1 MSPQLVDPT
10 PKYRFVV
17 MLQSKVVAQF
27 TECSGLTMERDVVAR
42 PEGGVN
48 DQVHQ
53 LPGAVK
59 YSKVTLKR
67 GLANNALW
75 DWFKQGFYDGKV
87 DRRNVTIVLYH
98 PDGSEA
104 RRWDMTDVYPTRWT
118 GPDFQADSGQVGAE
132 SLELS
137 TGDGTAQALV
147 QRASVPAAPAA
158 EGEAALLPGT
168 EIDLSALADKVYAL
182 LKHDVTVERER
193 LGRKWS

>member
-1 MSPQLVDPT
+1 MPPQLVDPT

-17 MLQSKVVAQF
+17 MLQGKVVAQF
-27 TECSGLTMERDVVAR
+27 TDCSGLTVERDVVAR

-48 DQVHQ
+48 DYVPQ

-67 GLANNALW
+67 GLADNALW
-75 DWFKQGFYDGKV
+75 DWFKQGFHDGKV

-104 RRWDMTDVYPTRWT
+104 RRWDMTEAYPTRWT
-118 GPDFQADSGQVGAE
+118 GPAFQADSNQVGAE

-137 TGDGTAQALV
+137 TGGGTAPALV
-147 QRASVPAAPAA
+147 QRALTNDVPAAPAA
-158 EGEAALLPGT
+158 AAPPAS
-168 EIDLSALADKVYAL
+168 EIDLSALADKVYSL
-182 LKHDVTVERER
+182 LKHDVTIERER

>member
-1 MSPQLVDPT
+1 MTPQLVDPT

-17 MLQSKVVAQF
+17 EIQNNVVAQF
-27 TECSGLTMERDVVAR
+27 SECSGLTVERDVVSR
-42 PEGGVN
+42 PEGGIN
-48 DQVHQ
+48 DYAHQ

-67 GLANNALW
+67 GLADNTLW
-75 DWFKQGFYDGKV
+75 DWFKQGLYDGHV

-118 GPDFQADSGQVGAE
+118 GPDFQADSGQVSVE

-137 TGDGTAQALV
+137 TGDGTAPALV
-147 QRASVPAAPAA
+147 QRAQATEAHTA
-158 EGEAALLPGT
+158 EDEAATQPDS
-168 EIDLSALADKVYAL
+168 EIDLSALAGKVYAL
-182 LKHDVTVERER
+182 LKQDLTVERER

>member
-17 MLQSKVVAQF
+17 MLQGKVVAQF
-27 TECSGLTMERDVVAR
+27 TDCSGLTVERDVVAR

-48 DQVHQ
+48 DYVPQ

-67 GLANNALW
+67 GLADNALW
-75 DWFKQGFYDGKV
+75 DWFKQGFHDGKV

-104 RRWDMTDVYPTRWT
+104 RRWDMTEVYPTRWT
-118 GPDFQADSGQVGAE
+118 GPAFQADSNQVGAE

-137 TGDGTAQALV
+137 TGDGTAPALV
-147 QRASVPAAPAA
+147 QRALTNDVPAAPAA
-158 EGEAALLPGT
+158 AAPPAS
-168 EIDLSALADKVYAL
+168 EIDLSALADKVYSL
-182 LKHDVTVERER
+182 LKHDVTIERER